1 MDVCTSCISAKK
13 KRERKL
19 TLSGWNI
26 TGKFCEAAEPCG
38 RKKAASC
45 PGHEQPPGYEAWQD
59 WLATWDEGGEW
70 PNSGPGAGH
79 LTGCSVACL
88 RFTEHRRLALVS
100 KCSRH
105 NGVLLRTVWSSS
117 DIKRVH
123 FEERACGRFQ
133 ERGIKE
139 GRLRL
144 YNDPRTMW
152 LFLPGPRKLGRSP

>member
-13 KRERKL
+13 KREREL

-59 WLATWDEGGEW
+59 WLATLDEGGEW
-70 PNSGPGAGH
+70 PNSGPGTGQ

-88 RFTEHRRLALVS
+88 RFTEHKRLALVS
-100 KCSRH
+100 AAGTMYR
-105 NGVLLRTVWSSS
+105 LRGFVKNCFVKFWY
-117 DIKRVH
+117 
-123 FEERACGRFQ
+123 
-133 ERGIKE
+133 KE
-139 GRLRL
+139 GSFWGEGMWKIPGKGYQRKKTKAMQWPQ
-144 YNDPRTMW
+144 NHVAIPPRA
-152 LFLPGPRKLGRSP
+152 